1 MKLKPATIHAV
12 RPQAGASAP
21 GRRRADFSPYLAR
34 AAARPTPHPAPPP
47 KAAAA
52 AASPPPAAPLVE
64 INGGLFDLPV
74 EARFAHAVDPND
86 LKEIRLGIR
95 VRRAAAD
102 PEGRSRLEV
111 EAVVLD
117 QAGRAVPDA
126 VVLALADPSGSG
138 EAAGGGF
145 LPNTD
150 VFGRT
155 RGTISAA
162 ARNVKLLVVTGTGLQ
177 TARELEVPPG

>member
-95 VRRAAAD
+95 VRRAGVD
-102 PEGRSRLEV
+102 GRFEL

-155 RGTISAA
+155 RGTISGA
-162 ARNVKLLVVTGTGLQ
+162 ARNVKLLVVTGNGLQ